1 MISIFYALATTAIS
15 KVSVLSGLL
24 KYNIDISQL
33 YIPIPMFVYPSDNI
47 EEYNIS
53 PLVTYRTKKKKKKK
67 KKTNRVDN

>member
-1 MISIFYALATTAIS
+1 
-15 KVSVLSGLL
+15 
-24 KYNIDISQL
+24 
-33 YIPIPMFVYPSDNI
+33 MFVYPSDNI

>member
-1 MISIFYALATTAIS
+1 MTTAIS

-24 KYNIDISQL
+24 KYNIDISEL
-33 YIPIPMFVYPSDNI
+33 LITFRMFVYPSDNI

-67 KKTNRVDN
+67 TNRVDN